1 MRLIYHLGY
10 PRTGTTLLQNK
21 IFRHHPEINYLGPK
35 SYDSNYKVQ
44 IDQKKIDEFEDFF
57 KNNKNLNYN
66 ELNTKIDIKIFS
78 DQKVNI
84 FSSEK
89 YLYYKNYEKYDG
101 LIALKNFL
109 KSQFDLKYGV
119 IYTVRNQYELIESIY
134 HHSYG
139 YLKTFLKSKNIE
151 DLIRKIENQNFSE
164 NRNIFHFLKAYDFN
178 YTYGQIKK
186 KFFDANIKI
195 LNFKDLSDNPNKY
208 YLELSNFLQ
217 VNLDEL
223 KKRVPDK
230 RENPSKIEDNRKI
243 LQSEFQKVISE
254 NRLYKKIKFIIPSY
268 IKDKILDFSSIK
280 KKINIEDENKMKKV
294 VEKFYSKSN
303 EEFEKKTGIKIF
315 W

>member
-10 PRTGTTLLQNK
+10 PRTGTTLLQKN
-21 IFRHHPEINYLGPK
+21 IFRYHPEINYLGPK
-35 SYDSNYKVQ
+35 SYDPNYKVQ
-44 IDQKKIDEFEDFF
+44 IDQGKIDELEVFF
-57 KNNKNLNYN
+57 QNNKVLDYGA
-66 ELNTKIDIKIFS
+66 LDLKIDKKIFS
-78 DQKVNI
+78 SQKINI

-89 YLYYKNYEKYDG
+89 YLYYKNYQKYDG
-101 LIALKNFL
+101 LIALKKFL
-109 KSQFDLKYGV
+109 ESKFELKLGV
-119 IYTVRNQYELIESIY
+119 IYTIRNQYELIESIY

-151 DLIRKIENQNFSE
+151 DLIHKIENQNFSKDG
-164 NRNIFHFLKAYDFN
+164 NIFHFLKAYDFN
-178 YTYGQIKK
+178 YSYEYIKK
-186 KFFDANIKI
+186 KFNDADIKI

-208 YLELSNFLQ
+208 YAELSNFLQ
-217 VNLDEL
+217 INLEEL
-223 KKRVPDK
+223 IKRVPDK
-230 RENPSKIEDNRKI
+230 RENPSKIKDNKRI

-268 IKDKILDFSSIK
+268 VKNKVLNFSSIK

-303 EEFEKKTGIKIF
+303 EEFEKKTGIKVF